1 MEVEAWGMATA
12 SSAHS
17 DKADGNQQVL
27 LLSDRPVLCT

>member
-17 DKADGNQQVL
+17 DKADGNQQVIL
-27 LLSDRPVLCT
+27 LRDWPVPCS

>member
-17 DKADGNQQVL
+17 DEADGNQQVG
-27 LLSDRPVLCT
+27 VFVE